1 MLFGPYRVCNIRA
14 ATEQLSGSGAT
25 RSHADDECVDHGER
39 GASDRRF
46 LSYSSGILKRC
57 CGRRFYRR
65 STANSVESLKV
76 VASIDQDGDSEIRV
90 THTIDE
96 SVVDDRIGFHGHGGE
111 QWLRDRHTGWT
122 ADGFQLVSSGPEL

>member
-25 RSHADDECVDHGER
+25 RSHADDECVDPGER
-39 GASDRRF
+39 GAVGSA
-46 LSYSSGILKRC
+46 ILVLLLWDTEAMLRTTI
-57 CGRRFYRR
+57 YRR

-111 QWLRDRHTGWT
+111 QWLRDRHTSWT
-122 ADGFQLVSSGPEL
+122 ADGFQLISSGPEF